1 MVAPLR
7 VPYQLTGSCSI
18 PTDHV
23 GNANLPMCDLNSI
36 HVKLD
41 NLLEKQ
47 SQILQALSNLP
58 GIVSCDATDDIDL
71 DGISLPV
78 GSMEDMNKLADILK
92 DKRTRRRLVSD
103 CIFQLV

>member
-1 MVAPLR
+1 VVQVRCL
-7 VPYQLTGSCSI
+7 Q
-18 PTDHV
+18 
-23 GNANLPMCDLNSI
+23 
-36 HVKLD
+36 
-41 NLLEKQ
+41 
-47 SQILQALSNLP
+47 LQAPCLKTFKSA

>member
-1 MVAPLR
+1 
-7 VPYQLTGSCSI
+7 
-18 PTDHV
+18 
-23 GNANLPMCDLNSI
+23 MCDLNSI